1 MNHLGLEL
9 VDRVAHHHSYE
20 DSTVL
25 PQFLSLFPEMEA
37 AVDLLENDHH
47 VLDDALNASREVFLN
62 LIPEHSSKAMIA
74 KALAQAKELN
84 RILNRHTYDEED
96 YLMPP
101 LLNSGATL

>member
-20 DSTVL
+20 DGTVL
-25 PQFLSLFPEMEA
+25 PQFLSLFPEIEA

-47 VLDDALNASREVFLN
+47 VLDDALNASRELFLN
-62 LIPEHSSKAMIA
+62 LTPEHSSKTTIA
-74 KALAQAKELN
+74 KAHAQARELS

-96 YLMPP
+96 LLIPP